1 MGQGTVSFSFSDEGN
16 RRFGFGVF
24 EVVGVA
30 VNSHP
35 FGTVAVMRFDVAF
48 GSLNNEGAV
57 CSNGEASL
65 DACL

>member
-1 MGQGTVSFSFSDEGN
+1 LGEGIVCFSDEGN
-16 RRFGFGVF
+16 RRFGFVS

-30 VNSHP
+30 VTSHP

>member
-1 MGQGTVSFSFSDEGN
+1 MRVPFALVT
-16 RRFGFGVF
+16 RRIAGLGLVF
-24 EVVGVA
+24 EVLGVA
-30 VNSHP
+30 VISHP

-48 GSLNNEGAV
+48 GGLNNEGAV

>member
-1 MGQGTVSFSFSDEGN
+1 MT
-16 RRFGFGVF
+16 RRIAGLGLVF
-24 EVVGVA
+24 EVLGVA
-30 VNSHP
+30 VISHP

-48 GSLNNEGAV
+48 GGLNNEGAV